1 VCQQVRKTIGSGK
14 TGTLIRKELESAPF
28 GWSRDAIDA
37 ALIAL
42 HSGQQLIAT
51 LNGAPVERGQLD
63 QNRIPK
69 TEFRLEKTTISL
81 DDRLKLRKLFQLL
94 DIGCK
99 ANDEGT
105 KAPEFIRA
113 LLTLAGDAGGNPP
126 IPAQPA
132 TDSILEIQNQIGN
145 DQLAALRDQIDS
157 ITTAISSW
165 RNARALIAKRL
176 PAWQVLER
184 LSMHAAG
191 IEGAEGA
198 RKQVEAIRMHRQLLD
213 ATDPVPAL
221 RATLTDL
228 LRQALN
234 NAHEAHEKAYAAG
247 QGQLVGNDT
256 WQKLTQPQQQRI
268 LGDVDL
274 TAPVKPDTSTDIA
287 ILAALDSRNLSAR
300 KAEADAVAGRLANV
314 LKAAAILLEPK
325 VRPVI
330 VDKALLK
337 TAEEVRL
344 WTARQE
350 KMLLAAIETGP
361 VQVQ

>member
-1 VCQQVRKTIGSGK
+1 
-14 TGTLIRKELESAPF
+14 
-28 GWSRDAIDA
+28 
-37 ALIAL
+37 
-42 HSGQQLIAT
+42 
-51 LNGAPVERGQLD
+51 
-63 QNRIPK
+63 
-69 TEFRLEKTTISL
+69 
-81 DDRLKLRKLFQLL
+81 
-94 DIGCK
+94 
-99 ANDEGT
+99 
-105 KAPEFIRA
+105 
-113 LLTLAGDAGGNPP
+113 
-126 IPAQPA
+126 
-132 TDSILEIQNQIGN
+132 
-145 DQLAALRDQIDS
+145 
-157 ITTAISSW
+157 
-165 RNARALIAKRL
+165 
-176 PAWQVLER
+176 
-184 LSMHAAG
+184 MHAAG